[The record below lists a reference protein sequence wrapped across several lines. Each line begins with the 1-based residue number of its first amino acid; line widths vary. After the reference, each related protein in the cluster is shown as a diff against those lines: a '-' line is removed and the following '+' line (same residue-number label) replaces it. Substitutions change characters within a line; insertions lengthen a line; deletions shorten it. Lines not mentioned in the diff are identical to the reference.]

1 MSNALKTVIN
11 PKPEV
16 VTNRAGNT
24 VAAALQAYWNHL
36 NSTWVNPPA
45 LAIATAYFNPGGFQ
59 LLADQLENASRVRLL
74 VGAEPDVAADLGR
87 IRHLSN
93 DVFPED
99 DARERLRH
107 ALREHQK
114 RITEDRN
121 LTAFDPGTDE
131 LIERLVTWLRSDNVQ
146 VRRLTGQF
154 LHGKAYIVETGP
166 DGVLAGSSNLTYAG
180 LTRNLELNLGN
191 YQPGVVG
198 EVINWFDTLW
208 EQAEE
213 YDLASLYAERF
224 EHHTPYDV
232 YLRMLWE
239 RYHHELNRET
249 PPPSGLNLTA
259 FQRDGLYRAIDY
271 LDKHS
276 GVLIADGV
284 GLGKTYLAGELMRRT
299 IQDNRQRVLL
309 IAPASL
315 RDGPWARF
323 RAQHMLMDIEV
334 LSYQELAMD
343 PRLGGNGRY
352 QLKFDPSEYAMIVID
367 EAHAYR
373 NPDTHRSSTLR
384 RLLEGTP
391 RKQVVLLTATPVNN
405 NLWDLYHLL
414 SYFIRN
420 DAQFLPAGIPS
431 LRKHFHEAERED
443 PNELSPDK
451 LFDVLDAVA
460 VRRTRR
466 FVKKFY
472 PHEYIHVGGRQVPIT
487 FPQPI
492 VHRVDYDL
500 GAGMPDYFA
509 RFAYAI
515 GSDPAAEDS
524 PLPSPK
530 DFDYGE
536 QLTLAR
542 YAPTAYLLDKEAEA
556 FELQAAGLLRSGL
569 LKRFESSAHAFA
581 LTCRKMAASHDEFL
595 EALEDGWVLTGD
607 ALATWTNTD
616 SDEFD
621 VSEIDKGRTDQA
633 SNYDVPELRKAVIAD
648 RDLLIGFAEE
658 AERIT
663 SERDDKLHQLIQELI
678 EIAEQ
683 AKQEAV
689 DAADER
695 DKRKVIIFSYYAD
708 TVDWIMQ
715 RLEHALET
723 DPRLAA
729 FKGRLVSTSGS
740 DKNTE
745 EAILGFAPVSS
756 QAPDGHPDRF
766 DILVTT
772 DVLAEGVN
780 LQQARHIINYDLPW
794 NPMRLVQR
802 HGRIDRIGSPHK
814 RVYLRCFFPTQEL
827 DALLNLEAILQRK
840 ITQAAKSIGV
850 EGQIVPGGPTE
861 GTEQIFN
868 HTKERINE
876 LRAEDAS
883 LFEDDLTTGALS
895 GEEFRQELANALKD
909 TGVRQRITNL
919 PWTTGTGKQSATG
932 ESGFVFCAR
941 VGDDPN
947 PKYRWVPLAEDG
959 SINADGVIE
968 DTLACLAKAVST
980 PGTERVLP
988 EAMRQLAYDAWAV
1001 ARDHVYQEWVV
1012 STDPRNLKPAVPKP
1026 MRDAADLI
1034 RDHTP
1039 AGMTTVELHHLLDT
1053 IEAPYDTRTQ
1063 RMIRQAMRAHDT
1075 PAEQVN
1081 ALLAVV
1087 KDLGLQPPEE
1097 IKPLPEITAHD
1108 VHLITWMAL
1117 TTSPT
1122 TTISAAKHTGYD

>member
-1 MSNALKTVIN
+1 MVGLLRMNEPVDYFRFLVSSAKKTAAFFSISRSSRKTRTSRRSLRNSARSSESRLPELAVPLALPSSGSLSHRFSETTLT
-11 PKPEV
+11 PRS
-16 VTNRAGNT
+16 VTISLVLLPLSRTRRTAST
-24 VAAALQAYWNHL
+24 L
-36 NSTWVNPPA
+36 NSCGYEAN
-45 LAIATAYFNPGGFQ
+45 
-59 LLADQLENASRVRLL
+59 RLVL
-74 VGAEPDVAADLGR
+74 I
-87 IRHLSN
+87 IRHVPSEHPSSSSYMSTKTGELQ
-93 DVFPED
+93 
-99 DARERLRH
+99 H

-299 IQDNRQRVLL
+299 IKDNRQRVLL

-443 PNELSPDK
+443 PNELSPDN
-451 LFDVLDAVA
+451 LLDALDAVA

-556 FELQAAGLLRSGL
+556 FELQAAGLLD
-569 LKRFESSAHAFA
+569 
-581 LTCRKMAASHDEFL
+581 RKS
-595 EALEDGWVLTGD
+595 
-607 ALATWTNTD
+607 
-616 SDEFD
+616 
-621 VSEIDKGRTDQA
+621 
-633 SNYDVPELRKAVIAD
+633 
-648 RDLLIGFAEE
+648 
-658 AERIT
+658 
-663 SERDDKLHQLIQELI
+663 
-678 EIAEQ
+678 
-683 AKQEAV
+683 
-689 DAADER
+689 
-695 DKRKVIIFSYYAD
+695 
-708 TVDWIMQ
+708 
-715 RLEHALET
+715 
-723 DPRLAA
+723 
-729 FKGRLVSTSGS
+729 
-740 DKNTE
+740 
-745 EAILGFAPVSS
+745 
-756 QAPDGHPDRF
+756 
-766 DILVTT
+766 
-772 DVLAEGVN
+772 
-780 LQQARHIINYDLPW
+780 
-794 NPMRLVQR
+794 
-802 HGRIDRIGSPHK
+802 
-814 RVYLRCFFPTQEL
+814 
-827 DALLNLEAILQRK
+827 
-840 ITQAAKSIGV
+840 
-850 EGQIVPGGPTE
+850 
-861 GTEQIFN
+861 
-868 HTKERINE
+868 
-876 LRAEDAS
+876 
-883 LFEDDLTTGALS
+883 
-895 GEEFRQELANALKD
+895 
-909 TGVRQRITNL
+909 
-919 PWTTGTGKQSATG
+919 
-932 ESGFVFCAR
+932 
-941 VGDDPN
+941 
-947 PKYRWVPLAEDG
+947 
-959 SINADGVIE
+959 
-968 DTLACLAKAVST
+968 
-980 PGTERVLP
+980 
-988 EAMRQLAYDAWAV
+988 
-1001 ARDHVYQEWVV
+1001 VV
-1012 STDPRNLKPAVPKP
+1012 
-1026 MRDAADLI
+1026 
-1034 RDHTP
+1034 
-1039 AGMTTVELHHLLDT
+1039 
-1053 IEAPYDTRTQ
+1053 
-1063 RMIRQAMRAHDT
+1063 
-1075 PAEQVN
+1075 
-1081 ALLAVV
+1081 
-1087 KDLGLQPPEE
+1087 
-1097 IKPLPEITAHD
+1097 
-1108 VHLITWMAL
+1108 
-1117 TTSPT
+1117 
-1122 TTISAAKHTGYD
+1122 